1 MHLRECCETG
11 MGLPGGNGA
20 PQRRWVMTLSLIL
33 PLAQIFP
40 KSPVWAG
47 QPPIIQGGYSDQVAG
62 NFSTVLQW

>member
-1 MHLRECCETG
+1 

-20 PQRRWVMTLSLIL
+20 PQRRWMMTLPLIL

-47 QPPIIQGGYSDQVAG
+47 QRAIIQATDQIAG
-62 NFSTVLQW
+62 NSSTVLQW